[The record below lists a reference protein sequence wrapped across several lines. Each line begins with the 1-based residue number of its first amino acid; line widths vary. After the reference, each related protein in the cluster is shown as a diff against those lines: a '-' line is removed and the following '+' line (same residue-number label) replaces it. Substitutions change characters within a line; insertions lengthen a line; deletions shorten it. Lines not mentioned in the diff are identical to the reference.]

1 MEKTEQ
7 ENAQDLQEIKL
18 LSGEKPQSRAIAV
31 TNVEQVQDS
40 EEQAGPQPE
49 VVQLVQPQE
58 AIDRIVEIERAYREA
73 VERENI

>member
-7 ENAQDLQEIKL
+7 ENAQGLQEIKL
-18 LSGEKPQSRAIAV
+18 LSGEKLQSKAIAV

-40 EEQAGPQPE
+40 EEQVGPQPE